1 MFLEFLE
8 ALRRLHGAADKAV
21 RRAVVWAPLLAAVLG
36 GASPAGAAQSA
47 NLNININFNGITGI
61 GDLTAAT
68 GASTGTVTLS
78 WTEPYHPGGTAPF
91 SYDVR
96 VSSLAQISD
105 QAAFNVALPLSAF
118 SSSVTPAP
126 GAGGGAAGFVV
137 DGLTPDVTY
146 YFAIEEKDSVSL
158 KGTWLRSTF
167 PARNVNNFAV
177 ATSTNPSPPAA
188 GGATAVFVS
197 SITATWGIS
206 SGATDYVLV
215 ASTSSTGPP
224 APVAASSTTAG
235 STATVTGLSP
245 DGTYYLF
252 VSACGSGCSA
262 FTALGSTITLAAQDV
277 SLSTTALSSST
288 VSLAWDSN
296 GNPSTTVQRI
306 EMSTDTVAFSVV
318 AVTAGSGGSYA
329 GLTGGSTYYFR
340 VTAVNGSG
348 IAAAPSS
355 VLTVVTPTGPTPSA
369 PSGLAANGGLLRV
382 ALSWT
387 ALPAAQQGVGLLYY
401 ELYRSLNAGFGFVQ
415 IATTT
420 GTSFTDKPL
429 AAGTTY
435 FYKVAARDQAL
446 TQGAQSAAVSAV
458 PFALGPMEPLGL
470 TVVPSS
476 TTVTFEWSPTTRF
489 NDGSPFL
496 STGTPTGDELQGYR
510 ITRSTDICNINYVQL
525 STLPVTTTSLTDTT
539 GGLNY
544 YYHLFAF
551 NSVGISP
558 QSYTISSLGERSY
571 FVDDCASQIV
581 LDDATA
587 ATLNGASNGVGDI
600 RLQPSRHPEDV
611 GNGVFQSVD
620 FRAYLNG
627 TTELKGYALPK
638 PVRVQLHFDL
648 KNGAPTPS
656 TSPVTGMSV
665 QAHAVS
671 AAPAAAAQAVSVK
684 DLGMYWNNGVEF
696 KKMYG
701 RVDPVGQTVS
711 VQSPNLGAYQ
721 IRALARSAGVVFD
734 LSNLSSRVITPN
746 GDGLNDVAILTYDPG
761 PAAVVPEGKIYD
773 LRGAFVADMTAGLV
787 PNTLTWDGRMNGV
800 PAASGVYMYRV
811 TGGGKTFTGTIVVAK

>member
-1 MFLEFLE
+1 MESLE
-8 ALRRLHGAADKAV
+8 ALRRLRGAADKAV
-21 RRAVVWAPLLAAVLG
+21 RRAVVWAPLLAAFLG
-36 GASPAGAAQSA
+36 GALPAGAASSA
-47 NLNININFNGITGI
+47 NLNININFNGITSI
-61 GDLTAAT
+61 GDLAAAP
-68 GASTGTVTLS
+68 GSSTGSITLS
-78 WTEPYHPGGTAPF
+78 WTEPYHPGGVAPY

-96 VSSLAQISD
+96 VSSLAQISN

-118 SSSVTPAP
+118 SSSAIPAP

-146 YFAIEEKDSVSL
+146 YFAIQEKDNAAL

-167 PARNVNNFAV
+167 PARNLNNFAV
-177 ATSTNPSPPAA
+177 ATSTRPNPPAA
-188 GGATAVFVS
+188 GGAIAVFSS
-197 SITATWGIS
+197 SITANWGVS
-206 SGATDYVLV
+206 PGATDYVLV
-215 ASTSSTGPP
+215 ASTVSANPP
-224 APVAASSTTAG
+224 VSIAGSSTTAS
-235 STATVTGLSP
+235 STATVSGLGP
-245 DGTYYLF
+245 DATYFLF
-252 VSACGSGCSA
+252 VSACNGGCSA
-262 FTALGSTITLAAQDV
+262 FTALGSTITLAVPDV
-277 SLSTTALSSST
+277 ALSTTALSSST
-288 VSLAWDSN
+288 VSLAWNGN
-296 GNPSTTVQRI
+296 GNPAATVQRI
-306 EMSTDTVAFSVV
+306 ERSTDNATFTTA
-318 AVTAGSGGSYA
+318 AVTAGSGGALA

-340 VTAVNGSG
+340 VIAVNGAG
-348 IAAAPSS
+348 VAAAPSNTI
-355 VLTVVTPTGPTPSA
+355 TVVTPTGPTPSA
-369 PSGLAANGGLLRV
+369 PSGLTADAGLLKV
-382 ALSWT
+382 TLSWT
-387 ALPAAQQGVGLLYY
+387 PLPAAEQGVGLLYY
-401 ELYRSLNAGFGFVQ
+401 QLYRSLNAGFGFVQ
-415 IATTT
+415 IGTTT
-420 GTSFTDKPL
+420 ASAFVDKPL

-446 TQGAQSAAVSAV
+446 TQGSQSAAVSAV

-476 TTVTFEWSPTTRF
+476 TTVTFSWSPTTRF
-489 NDGSPFL
+489 DDGEAFL
-496 STGTPTGDELQGYR
+496 STGTPTADELKGYK

-525 STLPVTTTSLTDTT
+525 STMSTAVTSLTDVT

-544 YYHLFAF
+544 YYHLYSF
-551 NSVGISP
+551 NSVGISQ

-587 ATLNGASNGVGDI
+587 ATLNGATNGAGDI

-611 GNGVFQSVD
+611 GNGVFQSVE
-620 FRAYLNG
+620 FRAYRNG
-627 TTELKGYALPK
+627 VTELKGYALPK

-648 KNGAPTPS
+648 NNGAPTPS

-665 QAHAVS
+665 RSVHAAA
-671 AAPAAAAQAVSVK
+671 AAPAAAPAAVTVK

-746 GDGLNDVAILTYDPG
+746 GDGLNDTAILTYDPG
-761 PAAVVPEGKIYD
+761 PAGVVPEGKIYD
-773 LRGAFVADMTAGLV
+773 LRGAFVADMAAGLV

-800 PAASGVYMYRV
+800 PAAGGVYMYRV